1 MMFQSWTLPA
11 AVYILVTGTI
21 GITAKLALRTITWKE
36 LLVWTAVAYA
46 VAAVICVAVTN
57 VNMTLNSGA
66 ALGLLSGAL
75 AATGLVALFVALSRA
90 DVIRVVPVTS
100 AYPVVTLVLSAVIL
114 SEHVSALKVLGTL
127 LVVGGV
133 VLVAR

>member
-1 MMFQSWTLPA
+1 MFQSWTLPA

-75 AATGLVALFVALSRA
+75 AASGLVVLFVALSRA